1 MCDEAEKMCYICL
14 SKQASVKERI
24 VGFPDILKQQFLSLP
39 PDGHLLVGM
48 RSSSHSE
55 INLWESIS
63 QMGNFCINTTKSKV
77 TINLL
82 LEIVLIEILPSW
94 VLQNQLISEVL
105 RERWCFF
112 FFFFENKKR
121 RNKNLRHAATHFT
134 RPIPLQ
140 LSRDIICTRFSSS
153 PRRLIKVRRV
163 PLDQLALSVAWRDI
177 SHQLTYVQLA
187 LSHIVL
193 LCLHLPV
200 CINHTRI
207 NLLCWREGLMKTGF
221 SSSFLCYDMLL
232 LGVEGLCR
240 ERHCEM
246 RAFFSLYT
254 YWAYQMLWWWVPGWL
269 FCATEIENDG
279 FWVSVIKK
287 TN

>member
-1 MCDEAEKMCYICL
+1 MCDEAEKLCYICL

-112 FFFFENKKR
+112 FFFLKIRKEEIKTWGMLPHTSPDPSPFNC
-121 RNKNLRHAATHFT
+121 LVT
-134 RPIPLQ
+134 
-140 LSRDIICTRFSSS
+140 LSAQGSRAVPDVSS
-153 PRRLIKVRRV
+153 KW
-163 PLDQLALSVAWRDI
+163 DAFHW
-177 SHQLTYVQLA
+177 
-187 LSHIVL
+187 
-193 LCLHLPV
+193 
-200 CINHTRI
+200 IN
-207 NLLCWREGLMKTGF
+207 
-221 SSSFLCYDMLL
+221 
-232 LGVEGLCR
+232 
-240 ERHCEM
+240 
-246 RAFFSLYT
+246 
-254 YWAYQMLWWWVPGWL
+254 WL
-269 FCATEIENDG
+269 
-279 FWVSVIKK
+279 
-287 TN
+287 

>member
-1 MCDEAEKMCYICL
+1 MATFSR
-14 SKQASVKERI
+14 SKA
-24 VGFPDILKQQFLSLP
+24 
-39 PDGHLLVGM
+39 
-48 RSSSHSE
+48 
-55 INLWESIS
+55 NLRESIC
-63 QMGNFCINTTKSKV
+63 QKGNFYINTTKTKI

-82 LEIVLIEILPSW
+82 LVIVLIEILPSW
-94 VLQNQLISEVL
+94 VIQNQIIEIL
-105 RERWCFF
+105 RETWCFF
-112 FFFFENKKR
+112 VLFFFEKKKR
-121 RNKNLRHAATHFT
+121 RNKNLRHTATRCT
-134 RPIPLQ
+134 RPNPLQ

-246 RAFFSLYT
+246 RAFFFLLYILSLSNALMMST
-254 YWAYQMLWWWVPGWL
+254 RLVVLCDWNRKWWIL
-269 FCATEIENDG
+269 
-279 FWVSVIKK
+279 SLSR
-287 TN
+287 